1 LRKTRITNVKRKDK
15 GDIMYLSKMT
25 IENFRGI
32 SSMELSFNKDINIII
47 GVNGAHK
54 STIIDAIRLLYNLG
68 EPYKQIHIK
77 NEDFFTNSETGESED
92 KISIT
97 YEFRGL
103 TEIQKGALYEY
114 IIFNSSED
122 YASITISYENRQ
134 DRHPKFNYFT
144 GGNPG
149 QRANS
154 GTFEIF
160 QHYFLGALRDSTSD
174 LLSPQ
179 KNLLAKVIKR
189 SIDTNNSE
197 QEFKDIMTNAN
208 SELLG
213 KSEVSSTKENINS
226 NLTEMYSSIPKIGLH
241 IEQSKIE
248 AIVNAIKPF
257 LPFSHPLENN
267 TGLSLFQNSLG
278 YNNLIYIATVLSD
291 MNDRVNNDETIH
303 NALLIEEPEAHLHPQ
318 LQLNLY
324 NFLKRQICND
334 NCQLFITSHSPTLTS
349 KTELD
354 KLFIVDKDSFKCI
367 GNLFLTRANENLAQ
381 NNRTLN
387 DDDFLNKRRM
397 LERYLDVTKSQMLY
411 AKSLILVEGISEELL
426 LSTFAEIEG
435 FKFEEKDIELVQTGT
450 SFYPFLLL
458 FNSTDENKKISKK
471 VSVVTDDDRFTDSK
485 KTEYSF
491 NKLILDNYSKL
502 NELHE
507 NMAHSPI
514 SSRINNLNLFKN
526 GQDNIEIFTAYKTLE
541 FEITLSNVPD
551 RKEDISSNLL
561 FLYFESTENEKLTQ
575 ILAYLE
581 QCPNTLTDIYKTN
594 IAILL
599 WKALPSKA
607 EFAQDFAYFLLQYKD
622 DDRYNFVIPN
632 YIRESFNHLR

>member
-1 LRKTRITNVKRKDK
+1 
-15 GDIMYLSKMT
+15 MYLSIMT

-32 SSMELSFNKDINIII
+32 SSMSLSFKNDINIII
-47 GVNGAHK
+47 GENGAHK

-68 EPYKQIHIK
+68 EPYKQIYIK

-92 KISIT
+92 TISIT

-103 TEIQKGALYEY
+103 TEVQKGALYEY
-114 IIFNSSED
+114 IIFDSIED
-122 YASITISYENRQ
+122 YATITISYERRQ
-134 DRHPKFNYFT
+134 DKHPKFIYFT

-149 QRANS
+149 QRANP

-189 SIDTNNSE
+189 SIETNNSE
-197 QEFKDIMTNAN
+197 QEFKDIMTHAN

-213 KSEVSSTKENINS
+213 RREVSSTKENING
-226 NLTEMYSSIPKIGLH
+226 NLNEMYSSIPKIGLH

-257 LPFSHPLENN
+257 LPFSNPLESN

-291 MNDRVNNDETIH
+291 MNDRVNKDETIH
-303 NALLIEEPEAHLHPQ
+303 HALLIEEPEAHLHPQ

-324 NFLKRQICND
+324 NFLKNQVCND
-334 NCQLFITSHSPTLTS
+334 NCQLFVTSHSPTLTS
-349 KTELD
+349 KTDLD
-354 KLFIVDKDSFKCI
+354 NLFLVDKDSFKCV
-367 GNLFLTRANENLAQ
+367 GNLFMERANENLVQ
-381 NNRTLN
+381 NNRILTN
-387 DDDFLNKRRM
+387 DDFLSRKKM

-426 LSTFAEIEG
+426 LSIFAEIEG

-458 FNSTDENKKISKK
+458 FNSTDENKKILKR
-471 VSVVTDDDRFTDSK
+471 VAVVTDDDRFTDSK
-485 KTEYSF
+485 KAEYSF
-491 NKLILDNYSKL
+491 DNLVPDNYSKL
-502 NELHE
+502 NELRE
-507 NMAHSPI
+507 NITLSQI
-514 SSRINNLNLFKN
+514 SSRINNLNVFKN
-526 GQDNIEIFTAYKTLE
+526 RQENIEIFTAYKTFE
-541 FEITLSNVPD
+541 FEIALSNIPD
-551 RKEDISSNLL
+551 NKEDIFSNLL
-561 FLYFESTENEKLTQ
+561 YLYLESNGNNKLTQ
-575 ILAYLE
+575 IRAYVD
-581 QCPNTLTDIYKTN
+581 QCPDTLTDNDKTN
-594 IAILL
+594 IAILI
-599 WKALPSKA
+599 WKALPRKA
-607 EFAQDFAYFLLQYKD
+607 DFAQDFSYFILQNKND
-622 DDRYNFVIPN
+622 ERYHFNTPG

>member
-1 LRKTRITNVKRKDK
+1 
-15 GDIMYLSKMT
+15 MYLSNMT

-32 SSMELSFNKDINIII
+32 SSMNLSFKKDINIII
-47 GVNGAHK
+47 GENGAHK
-54 STIIDAIRLLYNLG
+54 STIIDAIRLLYNFG
-68 EPYKQIHIK
+68 VPYKQIYIK

-92 KISIT
+92 IISIT

-103 TEIQKGALYEY
+103 TEIQKGTLYEY
-114 IIFNSSED
+114 IIFDSSED
-122 YASITISYENRQ
+122 YASITINYERRQ
-134 DRHPKFNYFT
+134 DKHPKFNYFT

-213 KSEVSSTKENINS
+213 RDEVSSTKENINS
-226 NLTEMYSSIPKIGLH
+226 NLNDMYSSIPNIGLH

-248 AIVNAIKPF
+248 PIVNAIKPF
-257 LPFSHPLENN
+257 LPFSNPIENN

-291 MNDRVNNDETIH
+291 MNDRVNKDETIH
-303 NALLIEEPEAHLHPQ
+303 HALLIEEPEAHLHPQ

-324 NFLKRQICND
+324 NFLKDQICND

-349 KTELD
+349 KTELE
-354 KLFIVDKDSFKCI
+354 KLFTVDTNSFKCV
-367 GNLFLTRANENLAQ
+367 GEMFEDRVNENLTQ
-381 NNRTLN
+381 NNRTMN
-387 DDDFLNKRRM
+387 DNDFLSKRKM

-426 LSTFAEIEG
+426 LSTFAEFEG

-458 FNSTDENKKISKK
+458 FNSTDENKRIAKK

-485 KTEYSF
+485 KAEYSF
-491 NKLILDNYSKL
+491 DYLVLDDYNKL
-502 NELHE
+502 NELRE
-507 NMAHSPI
+507 NISNSAI
-514 SSRINNLNLFKN
+514 SSRINNLNSFKN
-526 GQDNIEIFTAYKTLE
+526 GQENIETFTAYKTFE
-541 FEITLSNVPD
+541 YEITKSNVPD
-551 RKEDISSNLL
+551 RKEDIFSNLI
-561 FLYFESTENEKLTQ
+561 FLYLVETQNSKLTQ
-575 ILAYLE
+575 IQSYIE
-581 QCPNTLTDIYKTN
+581 QCPSTLTDIYKTN
-594 IAILL
+594 IAMLM

-622 DDRYNFVIPN
+622 DERYNFNIPN
-632 YIRESFNHLR
+632 YIRDSFNHLR